1 MVDKKKNYRYSLSG
15 IKMKYSFSI
24 VDNRSSVVM
33 ISGVISVWDLANA
46 RKIVKKM
53 IEALEV
59 I

>member
-1 MVDKKKNYRYSLSG
+1 MVAEKYRYSLSG

-24 VDNRSSVVM
+24 VDNRNSVVM
-33 ISGVISVWDLANA
+33 ISGVISVWCLADA